1 MTISYFWK
9 ITDRPEPTIL
19 GHIINYFVMPSLTKI
34 FMWVSFMNTTTWLNF
49 GAYVT
54 KIWKKLC
61 LKFVGPHSIFFL
73 CVISHYKNMPDYG
86 FSISSA
92 SSFRKSKSTFK
103 PPVFRVRH
111 FGVKYIGI
119 RTDPIPT
126 IVFDKYPTIKFR
138 PNIAYIEGKLHH
150 FRANLIENF
159 GEKKF

>member
-1 MTISYFWK
+1 MNFDMHMGNLPKNDKFLFLKNCRYTRANNFKARIFSNF
-9 ITDRPEPTIL
+9 D
-19 GHIINYFVMPSLTKI
+19 PSLTKL

-61 LKFVGPHSIFFL
+61 LKFVGLHSIFFL

-103 PPVFRVRH
+103 PPV
-111 FGVKYIGI
+111 GI
-119 RTDPIPT
+119 
-126 IVFDKYPTIKFR
+126 
-138 PNIAYIEGKLHH
+138 ALMEKL
-150 FRANLIENF
+150 F
-159 GEKKF
+159 KKFKQHSSSIRAHIYVIFFPLLK